1 MHTWKL
7 EIEYEGT
14 RYRGWQIQH
23 NAKTVQGEL
32 MNAARQLFSSKVEIG
47 GSGRTDA
54 GVHATGQIA
63 HLKVSELKTN
73 VTPKQIQF
81 GFNDLLPHDINIKK
95 VSNAPENFHARH
107 DAVSRYYLY
116 QISTRRT
123 AFAKNLV
130 WWIKDDLKV
139 ADMQEAANLLIGRH
153 NFQSFAELEEGKKQ
167 STIVVVERA
176 EVFTDGDLICFRIG
190 ASHYLWKM
198 VRRIVGM
205 LAEVGRGNFSVRDFQ
220 RLLKFQSNA
229 AAKYTAPPSG
239 LFLEKVLYKGDAP
252 PEKVSGFK
260 FLVSS

>member
-23 NAKTVQGEL
+23 NANTVQGEL
-32 MNAARQLFSSKVEIG
+32 QKAAYQLFSGKVELG
-47 GSGRTDA
+47 GAGRTDA
-54 GVHATGQIA
+54 GVHAVRQFA
-63 HLKVSELKTN
+63 HLRVAELAVN
-73 VTPKQIQF
+73 VTPRQIQH

-95 VSNAPENFHARH
+95 VSNAPENFDARR
-107 DAVSRYYLY
+107 DATARYYLY

-123 AFAKNLV
+123 AFAKNFV

-139 ADMQEAANLLIGRH
+139 GMMKEAAELLVGKH
-153 NFQSFAELEEGKKQ
+153 NFQSFYEIDAGKKQ
-167 STIVVVERA
+167 STVIKIEQARI
-176 EVFTDGDLICFRIG
+176 FTDGDLICFRIG
-190 ASHYLWKM
+190 ASHFLWKM

-205 LAEVGRGNFSVRDFQ
+205 LAEVGRGNASVADFE

-239 LFLEKVLYKGDAP
+239 LFLEKVLYQADAP
-252 PEKVSGFK
+252 PVENKSLFPI
-260 FLVSS
+260 L

>member
-1 MHTWKL
+1 MNTWKL

-32 MNAARQLFSSKVEIG
+32 MAAARQLFSSRVEIG
-47 GSGRTDA
+47 GAGRTDA
-54 GVHATGQIA
+54 GVHAIQQIA
-63 HLKVSELKTN
+63 HLRAPELKAN
-73 VTPKQIQF
+73 ITPKQIQF
-81 GFNDLLPHDINIKK
+81 AFNDLLPHDINIKK
-95 VSNAPENFHARH
+95 VSNAPENFDARR
-107 DAVSRYYLY
+107 DAFARFYLY

-130 WWIKDDLKV
+130 WWIKDTLNV
-139 ADMQEAANLLIGRH
+139 EEMRECAEMLVGRH
-153 NFQSFAELEEGKKQ
+153 NFQSFCETEEGKKQ

-190 ASHYLWKM
+190 ASHFLWKM

-205 LAEVGRGNFSVRDFQ
+205 MAEVGRGNSSVRDFQ

-229 AAKYTAPPSG
+229 AAQFTAPPSG
-239 LFLEKVLYKGDAP
+239 LFLEKVLYKGDEP
-252 PEKVSGFK
+252 PNSVKSIFPVN
-260 FLVSS
+260 